1 MTDVA
6 EYFCQT
12 HNVNIARQSCGDV
25 RVQSYSY
32 YKGEDRGNRFLV
44 SYEGN
49 QPISKAVMSDVVK
62 FCIYCRPVNS
72 KFTTWHMLLL

>member
-25 RVQSYSY
+25 RIQSYSY

-44 SYEGN
+44 SYEGKSTN
-49 QPISKAVMSDVVK
+49 Q
-62 FCIYCRPVNS
+62 
-72 KFTTWHMLLL
+72 

>member
-12 HNVNIARQSCGDV
+12 HRVNIPRQSCGDV

-44 SYEGN
+44 SYEGKPTN
-49 QPISKAVMSDVVK
+49 QQPL
-62 FCIYCRPVNS
+62 
-72 KFTTWHMLLL
+72 ML

>member
-44 SYEGN
+44 SYEGKSTN
-49 QPISKAVMSDVVK
+49 QLCFHEWCCKIL
-62 FCIYCRPVNS
+62 Y
-72 KFTTWHMLLL
+72 LLPSG